1 MQFGMK
7 RKKEEFSVESVEF
20 RVVLKFR
27 VEKLFC
33 RVNKILY
40 ICRLKQKVKM
50 REFAKR
56 TIFGSLFVVV
66 VIGSILLDFWA
77 FFAVML
83 AVVSLGSREMAKLLA
98 NQENSDT
105 TTPVVIVATLFLV
118 ASVIFY
124 PISHI
129 LQLVLLFV
137 PFLLALFSK
146 KYSFAEIA
154 VSCWTS
160 MFFVALP
167 CVLMMELYW
176 NTTLSTIEGK
186 YLIIILFALIW
197 INDIFAYLTGMALG
211 KHKLFERISPKKTI
225 EGSVGGLV
233 MTVLVAFLVNH
244 YWIHILDKWEMVGLA
259 VVVVVFGSLGDLCES
274 MLKRRAGVKD
284 SGNVIPGHGGI
295 LDRFDATFLAVPF
308 VYCYLMLL

>member
-1 MQFGMK
+1 
-7 RKKEEFSVESVEF
+7 
-20 RVVLKFR
+20 
-27 VEKLFC
+27 
-33 RVNKILY
+33 
-40 ICRLKQKVKM
+40 M